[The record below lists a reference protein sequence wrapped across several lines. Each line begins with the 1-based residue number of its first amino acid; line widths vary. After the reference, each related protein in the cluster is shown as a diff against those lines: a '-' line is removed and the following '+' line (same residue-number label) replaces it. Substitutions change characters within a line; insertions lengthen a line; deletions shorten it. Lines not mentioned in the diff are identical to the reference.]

1 MTNPNTHIILDE
13 ITWRFT
19 DHDAKWGRRFFDQE
33 VCWEATFSDF
43 AVEQKTRVREVEK
56 AARLFDDWRMSLE
69 GVVDDLRQEVGK
81 LSKNWECALID
92 KSSMIPGVLTSAPGY
107 VANALSSSYIDSK

>member
-1 MTNPNTHIILDE
+1 MGGGFLRLAE
-13 ITWRFT
+13 
-19 DHDAKWGRRFFDQE
+19 
-33 VCWEATFSDF
+33 
-43 AVEQKTRVREVEK
+43 EQKTRVREVEK
-56 AARLFDDWRMSLE
+56 AARLFDDWCMSLE
-69 GVVDDLRQEVGK
+69 GVIDDSRMEVGK